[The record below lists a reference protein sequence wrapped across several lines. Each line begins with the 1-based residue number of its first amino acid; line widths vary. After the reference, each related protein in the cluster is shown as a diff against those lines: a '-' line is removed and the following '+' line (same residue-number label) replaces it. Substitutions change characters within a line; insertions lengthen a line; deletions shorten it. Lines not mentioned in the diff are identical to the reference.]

1 MKGFKKM
8 NIFKSGGEME
18 FKKIIS
24 QDKLQQSDKNFNK
37 FMDFS
42 KSLTISYASA
52 GVKKLWIEEEVA
64 DPIKI
69 VQTSGLSIR
78 KEVETIVNQE
88 ELLDKSMEEIRTH
101 F

>member
-1 MKGFKKM
+1 
-8 NIFKSGGEME
+8 ME
-18 FKKIIS
+18 LKKIIS

-52 GVKKLWIEEEVA
+52 GVKKLWIEKVA

-78 KEVETIVNQE
+78 KEVETIMNQE
-88 ELLDKSMEEIRTH
+88 
-101 F
+101 